1 MKITNLGVFLHF
13 YQPPFQKK
21 EVLDRVSREAYIPV
35 IEGLIHHPSVRI
47 TLNIS
52 GCLLSMWAKSGYE
65 DLLVKIRTLALSGRV
80 ELTGSSAYHAFL
92 PKLPDAQ
99 IIRQIKLH
107 EDLVYK
113 YLSKD
118 IQLRGFFPPEM
129 AFVPHLSKLVQEMGY
144 QWIALDERSKRG
156 VPVHH
161 RNYADKR
168 GMRYVF
174 RHRDLSYALA
184 AGKIQS
190 AKHLLKSIEKP
201 RTCDDLCDGYTV
213 IALDGET
220 FGHHRKGY
228 EKFLEEL
235 YRSPEVKLY
244 TLSELLQKDHDTS
257 VISPRKSSWTILD
270 RKRSISTPFVRW
282 ADSTNEIHTMQ
293 WKLTRLACAIPHDE
307 RSQKLLD
314 KALFSCQY
322 WWACAKPWWH
332 IEMIEAGAYAL
343 LQSTISSPATATK
356 KKFAVDLYH
365 DIVATS
371 FEWMR
376 TGKMQRLVNSEHE
389 YLHYQGHKLETNQ

>member
-1 MKITNLGVFLHF
+1 MKITNLGIFLHF

-21 EVLDRVSREAYIPV
+21 EVLDRVTREAYIPV
-35 IEGLIHHPSVRI
+35 IDGLIAHTSARL

-52 GCLLSMWAKSGYE
+52 GCLLSMWARGGYE
-65 DLLVKIRTLALSGRV
+65 DLLAKIRNLVLSGRV
-80 ELTGSSAYHAFL
+80 ELTGTSAYHAFL
-92 PKLPDAQ
+92 PKLPAVQ
-99 IIRQIKLH
+99 VIRQIKLH
-107 EDLVYK
+107 EDLIHK

-118 IQLRGFFPPEM
+118 IVLKGFFPPEM
-129 AFVPHLSKLVQEMGY
+129 AFVPHLSKLIQQMGY

-161 RNYADKR
+161 RNYVDAR

-184 AGKIQS
+184 SGAIRS
-190 AKHLLKSIEKP
+190 AKHLFASIEKP
-201 RTCDDLCDGYTV
+201 KTCDDLCDGYTV

-228 EKFLEEL
+228 EKLLEEL
-235 YRSPEVKLY
+235 YKSSGVRLF
-244 TLSELLQKDHDTS
+244 TLSELLQKEHDTS
-257 VISPRKSSWTILD
+257 VIIPRKSSWTILD
-270 RKRSISTPFVRW
+270 RKRSISMPFIRW
-282 ADSTNEIHTMQ
+282 ADSTNEIHTLQ
-293 WKLTRLACAIPHDE
+293 WKLTKLAYSVTHDE

-343 LQSTISSPATATK
+343 LQSIISSPSTAVK
-356 KKFAVDLYH
+356 KKLAVDLYH

-389 YLHYQGHKLETNQ
+389 YLHYQGHEIETNQ